1 MNVEICTSYDAHS
14 SGDQKKSPST
24 GLTSSATPETET
36 PQKEENQQVGVST
49 HYTLSE
55 TNRKPENNHPEAHWY
70 ALRTTY
76 GREKK
81 AYDYLVSKGVKAFCP
96 TLHVTKE
103 VKGER
108 RVVVESRLPNIFF
121 AHGTEEE
128 LKQFVYDNVNLPFL
142 RFYYR
147 HFHQGSKIQKTPLI
161 VPDYQIESLRIICES
176 EANDVLL
183 VPENEQKFK
192 SGQRVR
198 VIDGKFKGVEGRV
211 ARYHGQQRV
220 AVIIDDIATIA
231 TAYLPSAFLEFID

>member
-1 MNVEICTSYDAHS
+1 MKVEICTSYDAHS
-14 SGDQKKSPST
+14 SGDQEKSPSA

-49 HYTLSE
+49 HYALSE
-55 TNRKPENNHPEAHWY
+55 TKRKPKINHPEAHWY

>member
-1 MNVEICTSYDAHS
+1 MKVEICTSSDAHS
-14 SGDQKKSPST
+14 SGDQEKSPST
-24 GLTSSATPETET
+24 GLTSSALPETAN
-36 PQKEENQQVGVST
+36 PQKEEKHQVGVST
-49 HYTLSE
+49 KYALSE
-55 TNRKPENNHPEAHWY
+55 TNQKPKINHPEAHWY

-147 HFHQGSKIQKTPLI
+147 HFHQGSKIQKAPLI
-161 VPDYQIESLRIICES
+161 VPDYQIESLRIRSQRCAAGTGKRTEVQ
-176 EANDVLL
+176 ERAAGKGDRRQV
-183 VPENEQKFK
+183 QGGGRK
-192 SGQRVR
+192 SGT
-198 VIDGKFKGVEGRV
+198 ISWPAASGRHH
-211 ARYHGQQRV
+211 RRHRHHRHSLS
-220 AVIIDDIATIA
+220 T
-231 TAYLPSAFLEFID
+231 

>member
-231 TAYLPSAFLEFID
+231 TAYLPSAFLEFFD